1 MYSCGFQV
9 INILTQRRLRKEFN
23 IERKSKLER
32 YIYFRNNVKPSD
44 DDEMAETRSDDNQF
58 QQNNGAWHI
67 ESLYSQQQVT
77 HGKIDVL
84 YLPDRMK

>member
-1 MYSCGFQV
+1 M

-44 DDEMAETRSDDNQF
+44 DDEMAETISDDNQF
-58 QQNNGAWHI
+58 QQNNCAWHI
-67 ESLYSQQQVT
+67 ESLYSQQQET

-84 YLPDRMK
+84 YLPGRMK